1 MNFNRRFYGNF
12 GFSKFSTFF
21 YRGNNFKMKNWE
33 YLEYLKQKWSSR
45 IVESNTLRIIK
56 QERFSIDTQNKH
68 KTESWRVN

>member
-1 MNFNRRFYGNF
+1 
-12 GFSKFSTFF
+12 
-21 YRGNNFKMKNWE
+21 MKNWE